1 MTTTN
6 KDNIQKRIRIPDFLL
21 YNRYK
26 GKIMKYTKG
35 GTFTTQEMSMLETL
49 QELEDV
55 VQIAKTICLGEND
68 AAYKNLDGAELYISH
83 LRKKIKIALEH
94 VPKNIQEQEFL

>member
-1 MTTTN
+1 
-6 KDNIQKRIRIPDFLL
+6 
-21 YNRYK
+21 
-26 GKIMKYTKG
+26 MKYTKG

-68 AAYKNLDGAELYISH
+68 AAYKNLDGTELYISH

>member
-1 MTTTN
+1 
-6 KDNIQKRIRIPDFLL
+6 
-21 YNRYK
+21 
-26 GKIMKYTKG
+26 MKYSKG

>member
-1 MTTTN
+1 
-6 KDNIQKRIRIPDFLL
+6 
-21 YNRYK
+21 
-26 GKIMKYTKG
+26 MKYTKG
-35 GTFTTQEMSMLETL
+35 VTFTTQEMSLLETL

-55 VQIAKTICLGEND
+55 VHIAKTICLGEND

-94 VPKNIQEQEFL
+94 VPENIQEQEYL